1 MPELVYAVTK
11 FFAYSLWCWVG
22 LRIFAPALAT
32 LQRSLKY
39 GALRWLIGLGFG
51 IAAGIALGSV
61 SREAVT
67 RLYFSVYTPLR
78 IVEWLI
84 MAIVMSRER
93 SMAAALGNPRV
104 WLWIA
109 GGIALSFAS
118 DLASPEGM
126 AGRFC
131 VGRCLC

>member
-11 FFAYSLWCWVG
+11 FVAYSLWCWLG
-22 LRIFAPALAT
+22 LRMFAPAYAL
-32 LQRSLKY
+32 LKRSLKY

-61 SREAVT
+61 SPESVT

-78 IVEWLI
+78 VAEWLI

-93 SMAAALGNPRV
+93 SVASAIANPLV
-104 WLWIA
+104 WLWIV
-109 GGIALSFAS
+109 GGIAVSFAS

>member
-1 MPELVYAVTK
+1 MPEAIYAVAK
-11 FFAYSLWCWVG
+11 FLAYSLWCWIG
-22 LRIFAPALAT
+22 LRMFAPASAP
-32 LQRSLKY
+32 LQRALKY
-39 GALRWLIGLGFG
+39 GALRWLIGLAFG

-61 SREAVT
+61 SRESVT

-78 IVEWLI
+78 VAEWLI
-84 MAIVMSRER
+84 MAIVLPGER
-93 SMAAALGNPRV
+93 SMASALRSPRV
-104 WLWIA
+104 WLWIL
-109 GGIALSFAS
+109 GGIAVSFAS